1 MVLVI
6 KAPKAPKIDALVYIY
21 ILAISKI
28 IDFALVYEEA
38 SKKKVVRVVFFVQSA
53 LGLAR
58 VPESL

>member
-28 IDFALVYEEA
+28 IDFAL
-38 SKKKVVRVVFFVQSA
+38 
-53 LGLAR
+53 LH
-58 VPESL
+58 VPKGKRNFKST